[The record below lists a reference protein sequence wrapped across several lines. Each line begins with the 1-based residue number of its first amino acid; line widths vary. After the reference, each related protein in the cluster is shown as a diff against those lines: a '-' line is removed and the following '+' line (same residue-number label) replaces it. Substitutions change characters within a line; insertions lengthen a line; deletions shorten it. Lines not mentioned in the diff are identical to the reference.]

1 MEIILFTA
9 VAAVLYLV
17 ADRLLL
23 LLESRAGRR
32 FENRSLFFFAILLTL
47 AMVTFAAI
55 QHFTGPG

>member
-23 LLESRAGRR
+23 LLEARAGRR
-32 FENRSLFFFAILLTL
+32 FEYRSLIFFAILLVL
-47 AMVTFAAI
+47 AVATFGAIQQFAAR
-55 QHFTGPG
+55 G

>member
-1 MEIILFTA
+1 MEIILFTV

-32 FENRSLFFFAILLTL
+32 FENLSLAFFAILLAL
-47 AMVTFAAI
+47 AVVTFGAL
-55 QHFTGPG
+55 QHFAGPG

>member
-17 ADRLLL
+17 SDRLLL

-32 FENRSLFFFAILLTL
+32 FEYRSLVFFAILLAL
-47 AMVTFAAI
+47 AVVAFGTIRQFG
-55 QHFTGPG
+55 TRG